1 MTKAILAAS
10 LAAAALTGCAV
21 VPYGPAP
28 VVDVG
33 IYATPPSAVYVYPRS
48 YGYYG
53 YRAYRP
59 RGYYRPDRW

>member
-10 LAAAALTGCAV
+10 LATAALTGCVV

-28 VVDVG
+28 VVGVG
-33 IYATPPSAVYVYPRS
+33 VYATPPPAVYVYPRD

-53 YRAYRP
+53 YGAYGP
-59 RGYYRPDRW
+59 RGYYRPHR